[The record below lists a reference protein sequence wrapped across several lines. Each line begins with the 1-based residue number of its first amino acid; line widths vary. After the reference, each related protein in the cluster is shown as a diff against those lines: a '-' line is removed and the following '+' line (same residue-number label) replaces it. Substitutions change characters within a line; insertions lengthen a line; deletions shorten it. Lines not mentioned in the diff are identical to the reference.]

1 MEDIILCRLRMMIQ
15 RLKMCSFEGVD
26 LKYIE
31 RLLTDTE
38 NEVANMTDNYMA
50 RKYEQYNERDK
61 VRRRKRQPDM
71 E

>member
-1 MEDIILCRLRMMIQ
+1 
-15 RLKMCSFEGVD
+15 MCSFEGVD